1 MKLLSIGMAFCDIP
15 LRPCPQNILKL
26 DNWHID
32 PVKHQIG
39 GDAMT
44 VAVVGAKMGEEVRIA
59 THLGDDN
66 NGEFVRQSSEAFGVE
81 HVLAPI
87 KNMSTATSY
96 QLIEA
101 NGERHFL
108 VDNEIL
114 KLLKS
119 KDIPDEE
126 IHRADVVFFGSA
138 LALPGMDDQEL
149 TELFR
154 RAHGKGKITAMD
166 ASVNVADYPP
176 CHLDLLRSTMFNLD
190 IFIPSYEEA
199 SWLAQKTEVMDI
211 MEVFSQFPFRVF
223 GIKLGADGCILTEKF
238 RDYVRK
244 EPFSVLPV
252 VDTTGAGDCFMGGFL
267 CAWMKGWS
275 LEKCAEFGSAVAA
288 FGISAVGPSTAVPDY
303 GTVFSFLKK
312 HATGW

>member
-1 MKLLSIGMAFCDIP
+1 MKLLSTGMAFCDIP
-15 LRPCPQNILKL
+15 LRPCPQNILEL

-44 VAVVGAKMGEEVRIA
+44 VAVVCAKMGEEVRIA

-166 ASVNVADYPP
+166 ASVNVVDYPP

>member
-1 MKLLSIGMAFCDIP
+1 MKLLSTGMAFCDIP

-32 PVKHQIG
+32 PVKYQIG
-39 GDAMT
+39 GDAMN
-44 VAVVGAKMGEEVRIA
+44 VAVVCAKMGEEVRIA
-59 THLGDDN
+59 VHLGEDN
-66 NGEFVRQSSEAFGVE
+66 NGTFVRQSAKKYGVE
-81 HVLAPI
+81 QILPPV

-223 GIKLGADGCILTEKF
+223 GIKLGADGCILTENF
-238 RDYVRK
+238 REYVRK

>member
-1 MKLLSIGMAFCDIP
+1 MMWA
-15 LRPCPQNILKL
+15 
-26 DNWHID
+26 
-32 PVKHQIG
+32 
-39 GDAMT
+39 
-44 VAVVGAKMGEEVRIA
+44 AVRSYERRSEMEVR
-59 THLGDDN
+59 
-66 NGEFVRQSSEAFGVE
+66 VE
-81 HVLAPI
+81 RTTNP
-87 KNMSTATSY
+87 KEKPDMSTVSFGSVFTDHMF
-96 QLIEA
+96 LMDHDPE
-101 NGERHFL
+101 NGWHDARIVPYGPLPIQPASTVLQYAAEVF
-108 VDNEIL
+108 EGL
-114 KLLKS
+114 KAYRTPDGS
-119 KDIPDEE
+119 VQIFRPDENAK
-126 IHRADVVFFGSA
+126 RMNNSA
-138 LALPGMDDQEL
+138 ERMALPGMDDQEL

-275 LEKCAEFGSAVAA
+275 LEKCAEFGSEVAA

>member
-1 MKLLSIGMAFCDIP
+1 MKLLSTGMAFCDIP
-15 LRPCPQNILKL
+15 LRPCPQNILEL

-39 GDAMT
+39 GDAMN
-44 VAVVGAKMGEEVRIA
+44 VAVVCSKMGEEVRIA

-223 GIKLGADGCILTEKF
+223 GIKLGADGCILTENF
-238 RDYVRK
+238 REYVRK